1 MISGAFFEHL
11 SQTGQKR
18 QIFSPSPQSSQHLIY
33 SRVQVYEVRVPMAQ
47 SQGHSCPAVS
57 KAAS

>member
-1 MISGAFFEHL
+1 MIPGAFFEHL

-18 QIFSPSPQSSQHLIY
+18 QSFSPSPQSSQHLIY
-33 SRVQVYEVRVPMAQ
+33 RRVQVYEVHAPIARVPGTRGA
-47 SQGHSCPAVS
+47 AVS